1 MTYHPFRHI
10 GSAIYKHKPIQFTFF
25 LTGRCNARCSFCFY
39 LSNNAPCK
47 DLSELT
53 TEEIKKISASM
64 GRLLWLA
71 FSGGEIFLRDDL
83 AEITKLFYKNNK
95 PAIILL
101 PTNGL
106 LPDVIYEA
114 TEAIVRGCEKSTVA
128 VKLSLDGD
136 EELHDS
142 LRGVKGA
149 FQKTMET
156 YEKLGGLLD
165 KYPNFE
171 LGINSVF
178 CSANQNQMDK
188 LIAFVNGLKR
198 VTTHTVSFIRGDVS
212 DESLKDIDIGK
223 YYETISLMDS
233 NLKKRL
239 SGVYRFKG
247 ARLKAAQDILQ
258 RRLIHE
264 TLIKQK
270 RLIPCYAGRLTL
282 VLTET
287 GDLYPCESFK
297 DRIGNVREAGYDIKR
312 LLQTEKSREILG
324 GIKSKGCYCTHEC
337 YLMMNILFNPKMY
350 PSLLKEYLQL

>member
-1 MTYHPFRHI
+1 MTYSPFRHI
-10 GSAIYKHKPIQFTFF
+10 GSAIYKHNPIQFTFF
-25 LTGRCNARCSFCFY
+25 LTARCNAKCSFCFY
-39 LSNNAPCK
+39 LSKNNSCK

-53 TEEIKKISASM
+53 IEEIKKISASM

-83 AEITKLFYKNNK
+83 AEITRLFYKNNK

-106 LPDVIYEA
+106 QPDVIYEVA
-114 TEAIVRGCEKSTVA
+114 EEIVGGCEKSTVA

-178 CSANQNQMDK
+178 CSANQDRMDK

-198 VTTHTVSFIRGDVS
+198 ATTHTVSFIRGDVS

-247 ARLKAAQDILQ
+247 ARFKAAQDILQ
-258 RRLIHE
+258 RRLIYD

-297 DRIGNVREAGYDIKR
+297 NRIGNVRDADYDIKKMM
-312 LLQTEKSREILG
+312 QTEKSREILHA
-324 GIKSKGCYCTHEC
+324 IKDDGCYCTHEC
-337 YLMMNILFNPKMY
+337 YLMMNILFNPKRY